1 MSVVLEIRRR
11 GRHVAGSIFGAL
23 LFAYFILHA
32 IQGDRG
38 LLAWV
43 QLRQQIAVAE
53 SGLEISEANRNSW
66 ENRAALLARGRID
79 PDMLD
84 ERARIVTGFGRADE
98 IVIPYRGR

>member
-11 GRHVAGSIFGAL
+11 GRHIAGSILGAL

-53 SGLEISEANRNSW
+53 SGLNVSETNRNSW
-66 ENRAALLARGRID
+66 ENRSALLANGKID
-79 PDMLD
+79 SDMLD
-84 ERARIVTGFGRADE
+84 ERARIVTGFGRPDE